1 MTTNTL
7 FAQQFPSC
15 CNCSVKS
22 PTHPTLLTLIMAN
35 FLYLSVHLTLL
46 LSSFPLSTMGTLL
59 PDITDQ
65 QFIESCVNEHNHARS
80 NVNPPASNM
89 RYMTWDEGLAVL
101 ARKWAR
107 GCLFQH
113 NPQRKHPVLPSVG
126 ENIWAG
132 TLS

>member
-1 MTTNTL
+1 
-7 FAQQFPSC
+7 AQQFPSC

-89 RYMTWDEGLAVL
+89 RYMVVWATTYKVGCAVTFCPDGVRDTSFSHRPG
-101 ARKWAR
+101 AIFVCNYAT
-107 GCLFQH
+107 Q
-113 NPQRKHPVLPSVG
+113 
-126 ENIWAG
+126 
-132 TLS
+132 